1 MLDRKYNQIKYSYY
15 LFIKHEDKLDSFDH
29 LLQITRKLGFRHCCT
44 KTTLKSAHVLAF
56 SAYKPPPRDVHNVSL
71 CYKKTQWPK
80 PSGCIILSSAVF
92 FGNKCED
99 WLEVSVGGGVGC
111 GARGASSRTNRLERE
126 SLFINDSS
134 DTSAQSWVSFFL
146 SVG

>member
-56 SAYKPPPRDVHNVSL
+56 SAYKTPPEMFIMS
-71 CYKKTQWPK
+71 
-80 PSGCIILSSAVF
+80 
-92 FGNKCED
+92 
-99 WLEVSVGGGVGC
+99 VSVIK
-111 GARGASSRTNRLERE
+111 RL
-126 SLFINDSS
+126 SG
-134 DTSAQSWVSFFL
+134 L
-146 SVG
+146 SQVVA